1 MPRPGLLRL
10 ATGLTAETVY
20 RIGRGAFN
28 HCKGTAERGF
38 LKVQRR
44 FIMTTRFR
52 SFAAAIGVLAVAAAG
67 LTVSGAAQARSDVGW
82 SIGLSAPGVGVA
94 VGNAP
99 HYYAPQPVY
108 VQPAP
113 IYSQPAPIYYAPQ
126 PVYVQPRPVYI
137 QAPPVYVAPRPIY
150 VQPGYGWRHGGPNW
164 RDGRRDGHRGDWRR

>member
-1 MPRPGLLRL
+1 
-10 ATGLTAETVY
+10 
-20 RIGRGAFN
+20 
-28 HCKGTAERGF
+28 
-38 LKVQRR
+38 
-44 FIMTTRFR
+44 MTTRFR
-52 SFAAAIGVLAVAAAG
+52 SLKAVIGVLAVAAAG

-94 VGNAP
+94 VGNGG

-113 IYSQPAPIYYAPQ
+113 IYSQPAPVYYAPQ

-150 VQPGYGWRHGGPNW
+150 VQPGYGWHRGGPHW
-164 RDGRRDGHRGDWRR
+164 RGDGRRDGHRGDWRR